1 MTQPPKILV
10 VDDDPDFLDSTRA
23 MLEGNSYQVAV
34 APGEDEALAEIEAE
48 MPDLLILDV
57 MMSRLSS
64 GFQLMWE
71 LKADDRYKAIPILI
85 VTGVDKEVCL
95 DFARH
100 ANSAHRTPDDEAYL
114 PVDGYIVKPVTTSD
128 LLKTVGRI
136 LGRAEKQAALTR

>member
-1 MTQPPKILV
+1 MTQPPKILL
-10 VDDDPDFLDSTRA
+10 VDDDPEFLDSTRV
-23 MLEGNSYQVAV
+23 MLEGNSYRVAV

-48 MPDLLILDV
+48 TPDLLILDV

-100 ANSAHRTPDDEAYL
+100 ANSAHRAPDDQRYL

-136 LGRAEKQAALTR
+136 LGRVEKQTASTR